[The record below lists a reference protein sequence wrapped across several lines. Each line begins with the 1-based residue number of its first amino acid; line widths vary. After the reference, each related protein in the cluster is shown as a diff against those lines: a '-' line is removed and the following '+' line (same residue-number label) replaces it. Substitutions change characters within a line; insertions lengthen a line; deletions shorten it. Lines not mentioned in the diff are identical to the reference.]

1 MRLRGA
7 GVFSWKM
14 TNQYNFS
21 EVWIR
26 SHHIPLYFRKSVF
39 IYIVHYKSL
48 HCCSSDLFISFL
60 SSFFRRLLESRT
72 CKAQTWWFNNWYLLL
87 PQSVTNLK
95 RFWCFMWNLVFLFLF
110 GFIYYFLWGR
120 HGGFFVCLL
129 GFFKALFGNSRGKNL
144 IFKDFFFF
152 WFSKMTQ

>member
-21 EVWIR
+21 EVWIC
-26 SHHIPLYFRKSVF
+26 SDHIPLYFRKSVF

-95 RFWCFMWNLVFLFLF
+95 RFLVLHVKFSVPFFIWFYLLFF
-110 GFIYYFLWGR
+110 VGEAW
-120 HGGFFVCLL
+120 GFFCL
-129 GFFKALFGNSRGKNL
+129 FAWVF
-144 IFKDFFFF
+144 
-152 WFSKMTQ
+152 